1 MRVLILVL
9 LLLPQLAAAGVFMCV
24 DPVSGATSFSDKG
37 CTTSAAQEEVK
48 VEATNVFS
56 GNRTAEAA
64 KRKTWASDQDTR
76 KTGRDYTAEKSDLL
90 RNKATA
96 STETAIGKDGS

>member
-9 LLLPQLAAAGVFMCV
+9 LMLPQLAAAGVFMCV
-24 DPVSGATSFSDKG
+24 DPATGATSFSDKG
-37 CTTSAAQEEVK
+37 CATSAGQEEVK

-56 GNRTAEAA
+56 GNRTSESP
-64 KRKTWASDQDTR
+64 KRKTWASDRDTR
-76 KTGRDYTAEKSDLL
+76 KTGRDYTAEKSELL

-96 STETAIGKDGS
+96 SAVAATGNDGS

>member
-24 DPVSGATSFSDKG
+24 DPASGATSFSDKG
-37 CTTSAAQEEVK
+37 CAASVDQEEVK

-56 GNRTAEAA
+56 GNRTAESP
-64 KRKTWASDQDTR
+64 KRKTWASDRDTR
-76 KTGRDYTAEKSDLL
+76 KTGRDYTAEKSEQL

-96 STETAIGKDGS
+96 GAVAATGNDGS